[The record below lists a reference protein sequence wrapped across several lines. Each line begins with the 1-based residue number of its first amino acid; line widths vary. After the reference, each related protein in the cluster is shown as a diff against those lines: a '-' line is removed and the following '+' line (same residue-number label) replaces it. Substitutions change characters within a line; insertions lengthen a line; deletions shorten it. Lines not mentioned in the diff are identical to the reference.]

1 MGRVQTFARFA
12 AALIATV
19 FRLATL
25 AVEIMGLILTI
36 RLSNQYNT
44 TSGILY
50 AAVRAVSS
58 AAEQSDIADRDTR
71 RR

>member
-12 AALIATV
+12 AAPIATV

-25 AVEIMGLILTI
+25 AVEIVGLTLTI

-50 AAVRAVSS
+50 AAVGSVSS
-58 AAEQSDIADRDTR
+58 VVEQLDIADRDTR